1 MGVIAASRPPQMSP
15 STISPSTVLRA
26 RLVDRGTVSALELSG
41 EADLTTLTVLRQALE
56 AALERHG
63 ARVVIDVT
71 GLRFCDVHSAML
83 ILSVSRATPTSVIGA
98 QGSVRRVLE
107 TLDSLQ
113 RVPRYDA
120 VIGQRILC

>member
-15 STISPSTVLRA
+15 STMSPSTILRA
-26 RLVDRGTVSALELSG
+26 RLVDRGAVSALELSG
-41 EADLTTLTVLRQALE
+41 EADLTTLVVLRQALE

-71 GLRFCDVHSAML
+71 GLQFCDVHSAML